1 MRANDRKLAELLSTS
16 LFAPGSGKDKRK
28 LTSTTNETLARIHEL
43 STSDTLQPHAA
54 GSGWG
59 EKQLRA
65 KELGKMPARIRTGLR
80 RAAGERRERE
90 IETQKELGL
99 WNPRYQSQAQL
110 NRGSATERGTRVTEP
125 KKRLRGIGSGVG
137 SFRNGTLHLSQADV
151 RRIQGPKRGS
161 SKRRPSK

>member
-99 WNPRYQSQAQL
+99 WNPQYQSQAQL
-110 NRGSATERGTRVTEP
+110 NRGSATERGTRITEP
-125 KKRLRGIGSGVG
+125 KKRMRGIGSGVG

-161 SKRRPSK
+161 SKRRPPK